1 LNLLQFASLFLQDRI
16 LATCRENALDY
27 VQDPT
32 NFQPELTIRNAIRQK
47 IAQKTPIQFPDDV
60 THVLRTIHQAA
71 TNSQLGFDL
80 DSSLEDLREANQKIV
95 SKVRQKEDSGQY
107 VFPKANRRLTF
118 WFQLTR

>member
-1 LNLLQFASLFLQDRI
+1 MNSLRFASLFLQDRI
-16 LATCRENALDY
+16 LATCIENALDY

-47 IAQKTPIQFPDDV
+47 ISQKTPIQFPDDV
-60 THVLRTIHQAA
+60 TQVLRTIHQAA
-71 TNSQLGFDL
+71 KDSQLGFDL

-107 VFPKANRRLTF
+107 VLPRANRRLTF
-118 WFQLTR
+118 